1 MTVLYSDRT
10 VPLSV
15 NSSNTDLA
23 TGLNTAWD
31 FTGLDA
37 SHADGVP
44 WVSPGAATLTK
55 TGTINL
61 VTRNGLP
68 GRSMDV
74 VDTWYKLANCGSA
87 GLQTETGDFTLAV
100 LVSMPNTTPATN
112 GVAGYLYE
120 LYGSGGPRI
129 KLEIGDL
136 SGTGSY
142 VSLTVSSTKV
152 VPTSA
157 PYYLLPGRAYVIVV
171 RRAGNSFSLH
181 QYDLSTGTYKLQGT
195 GTETTSFTSTNATD
209 LYVGWATNAA
219 ADYVIHSI
227 AHWTTALSDTIIST
241 KLCPDFWSMNT
252 NGAAASTISITSPT
266 TGASIGST
274 ATISGTS
281 TGTAPTGVE
290 VQFNGG
296 AWTALSGFSYATGS
310 WSGTVSG
317 LTAGTGTLTARKA
330 NETATVSSDITGI
343 SVISDTIAITNV
355 PANKLFQRNVG
366 TNNANIALSGTY
378 AGSVTSIEWRYG
390 SGAWTALSS
399 ATISGGNWSGTATG
413 VPTGSGALQV
423 RFSNNTAVI
432 GNVSNIS
439 VGDIWI
445 CGGQSNMQGRG
456 AAANTYTSVGGLLA
470 HCYTRAGTWTDL
482 TDPYDSASSSL
493 GSIIPLLATKCI
505 AAGVPVAFI
514 PCAIGGTA
522 ITDWQKGGGNY
533 SSMTTRLTGAGG
545 SARGLLWWQGESDV
559 NNGMSTATYVG
570 YLNQMINDFY
580 ADTGLK
586 TFVWR
591 THEGGSG
598 TAQAHL
604 DIREAQTQVG
614 TNNTHAVLGPDPW
627 GIETTDVHFLTTVKL
642 QAVADLAWPMLA
654 VEFYNMRKL
663 VIPLVDATNAAQ
675 ANKRNLRYAVFDQT
689 TPDALLA
696 PIAKGGN
703 VGLGAVTG
711 SNGNITI
718 PLPNTTLSSGG
729 TASIIISDTDG
740 NVATSHKAFFGPAVV
755 S

>member
-44 WVSPGAATLTK
+44 WASPGAATLTK

-61 VTRNGLP
+61 VTRNGMP
-68 GRSMDV
+68 GRNMDV
-74 VDTWYKLANCGSA
+74 VNTWYKLANCGSA
-87 GLQTETGDFTLAV
+87 GLQTATSDFTVAV
-100 LVSMPNTTPATN
+100 LISMPDTAPATS
-112 GVAGYLYE
+112 GSTGHVYQ
-120 LYGSGGPRI
+120 LYGAGSPRI
-129 KLEIGDL
+129 ALEIGDAAGL
-136 SGTGSY
+136 GSW
-142 VSLTVSSTKV
+142 VSLIVSSTTV
-152 VPTSA
+152 VPNSST
-157 PYYLLPGRAYVIVV
+157 YYLLPGRAYVLVV
-171 RRAGNSFSLH
+171 RRSGDTFSLH

-195 GTETTSFTSTNATD
+195 GTKTESFTSANATD
-209 LYVGWATNAA
+209 LHVGWTTSSN

-227 AHWTTALSDTIIST
+227 AHWTTALSNTIIST
-241 KLCPDFWSMNT
+241 KLGPDFWSMST

-274 ATISGTS
+274 DTISGTS
-281 TGTAPTGVE
+281 TGTVPTGVE

-296 AWTALSGFSYATGS
+296 AWAALTGFSYASGS
-310 WSGTVSG
+310 WSGTISG
-317 LTAGTGTLTARKA
+317 LSAGTGTLTARKA
-330 NETATVSSDITGI
+330 NETATVSAGITGI

-355 PANKLFQRNVG
+355 TTNKLFQRNVG
-366 TNNANIALSGTY
+366 SNNANIALSGTY
-378 AGSVTSIEWRYG
+378 AGAVTSIEWRHG
-390 SGAWTALSS
+390 SGAWTALTG
-399 ATISGGNWSGTATG
+399 ATISGGIWSGTATG

-432 GNVSNIS
+432 GNVANIS

-445 CGGQSNMQGRG
+445 CGGQSNMQGFG
-456 AAANTYTSVGGLLA
+456 TIANAYVSTGGLLA
-470 HCYTRAGTWTDL
+470 HCFTRANTWAEL
-482 TDPYDSASSSL
+482 TDPYDSTSSAL
-493 GSIIPLLATKCI
+493 GSVIPLIATKCI

-514 PCAIGGTA
+514 PCAIGGTG
-522 ITDWQKGGGNY
+522 ITNWQKGGGGY
-533 SSMTTRLTGAGG
+533 ASMISRLAGAGG
-545 SARGLLWWQGESDV
+545 SARGLLWWQGEADV
-559 NNGMSTATYVG
+559 NSGMSTATYVG

-591 THEGGSG
+591 THEGGPG

-614 TNNTHAVLGPDPW
+614 TNNAHAVLGPDPW
-627 GIETTDVHFLTTVKL
+627 GIETTDVHFLTPVKL

-729 TASIIISDTDG
+729 TASVIISDTDG
-740 NVATSHKAFFGPAVV
+740 NVSTSHKAFFGPAVV